1 MTFLNKII
9 LTFTTENIEAYQWTD
24 RIETKHGK
32 IFDTMK
38 DLIKFYT
45 NEEKKRRK
53 KEEKRRKNI
62 LRKEKAKKHWSM
74 WRENVRDMVK
84 KLTEEKKNNILRK
97 EKEEIRKKKKQQ
109 QQQQQQQEKD
119 IKTIRSYFPDLD
131 IKIILEMFLKENGDI
146 VNTMMELGY

>member
-45 NEEKKRRK
+45 NEEK
-53 KEEKRRKNI
+53 RRKNI
-62 LRKEKAKKHWSM
+62 LRKEKAKKHWSR

-84 KLTEEKKNNILRK
+84 KLTEEKRRPISKNWKSQLTEEPNISY
-97 EKEEIRKKKKQQ
+97 KKA
-109 QQQQQQQEKD
+109 
-119 IKTIRSYFPDLD
+119 
-131 IKIILEMFLKENGDI
+131 
-146 VNTMMELGY
+146 VNTLKSKVRF

>member
-45 NEEKKRRK
+45 NEEK
-53 KEEKRRKNI
+53 RRKNI
-62 LRKEKAKKHWSM
+62 LRKEKAKKHWSR

-97 EKEEIRKKKKQQ
+97 EAEEIRKKKQQQ

-131 IKIILEMFLKENGDI
+131 IKIILEMFLKEDGDI